1 MKKKGSVQVGFYLV
15 GVLLISFILGGFIGF
30 SYAAEK
36 TVVLKYASY
45 APPTHLGTK
54 IALEVFPM
62 VEKLTQGRVKVEVY
76 HSETLIPV
84 NETMDA
90 VNRGIADLAF
100 LPLPYISGQVPWLRA
115 TLTPGL
121 IKDFRGAHDSFKYG
135 LKDMVQQSLQAR
147 GLKNVMLVGIPFCPG
162 ASYIMTKGKKI
173 AKLEDLKGLKIACP
187 SKGDIET
194 MKLLGAS
201 PVGMTGAE
209 NYESLTRGIVDGVIS
224 NIGGFYGHKMYE
236 PGDYLLIYPLGA
248 AMVAVL
254 ASQENLARLS
264 EVDRNIVL
272 FVGERRVLEEAFD
285 LATGEQ
291 RMLEEMKSHLKEVV
305 YLTPEEQKKWEGKM
319 EPLLNQF
326 LKETGAEGQKAVEI
340 IRKYN

>member
-1 MKKKGSVQVGFYLV
+1 MKRKGSIQLGFYLL
-15 GVLLISFILGGFIGF
+15 GVVLISVILSGYVGQ
-30 SYAAEK
+30 SHAAEK
-36 TVVLKYASY
+36 TTVLKYASY
-45 APPTHLGTK
+45 APPSHLGTK

-84 NETMDA
+84 KETLDA

-100 LPLPYISGQVPWLRA
+100 LPLPYLSGQIPWVRA
-115 TLTPGL
+115 TLIPGL
-121 IKDFRGAHDSFKYG
+121 IKGYRGAHDPFKYG
-135 LKDMVQQSLQAR
+135 LKDMLQQTFQAR
-147 GLKNVMLVGIPFCPG
+147 GLKVTVVGIPFCPG
-162 ASYIMTKGKKI
+162 ASYIMTKGKKLV
-173 AKLEDLKGLKIACP
+173 KPEDLHGLKIACP

-201 PVGMTGAE
+201 PVPLTGAE
-209 NYESLTRGIVDGVIS
+209 NYESLARGVVDGVIS
-224 NIGGFYGHKMYE
+224 NVGGFHGHKMYE
-236 PGDYLLIYPLGA
+236 PGDYLLTYPFGA
-248 AMVAVL
+248 ATVAVF
-254 ASQENLARLS
+254 ASQENFARLS
-264 EVDRNIVL
+264 EVDRDIVF

-291 RMLEEMKSHLKEVV
+291 SRIEEMKSHLEEVV
-305 YLTPEEQKKWEGKM
+305 YLTPEQQKKWDEKM

-326 LKETGAEGQKAVEI
+326 LKATGAEGQKAVEI